1 MTRTH
6 FRQLAEALRTTG
18 ASHDT
23 VLQVALVCARSNP
36 NFDWDKFR
44 EACNSCY
51 LSEEA
56 YTEMIDLVV
65 LLALFLFIYLI
76 Q

>member
-1 MTRTH
+1 MSTMTRKH
-6 FRQLAEALRTTG
+6 FRQLAEALRTTE

-56 YTEMIDLVV
+56 YQND
-65 LLALFLFIYLI
+65 
-76 Q
+76 